1 MDTGK
6 RPTRRTSR
14 AVLLSALLH
23 VGLVVFLLLATL
35 SCATWAHVVGA
46 LGLPDSWNPVTCT
59 KPLSLSGPVIEAT
72 LLGKTGA
79 PLPPPGK
86 HKTPKPVVPPPTPS
100 KLIVPQE
107 KPKIEPVKTLP
118 PPPKQPDVKDQEKV
132 VAEAQQ
138 KAEQAKR
145 EQQQREKQRMSELE
159 AQQQQ
164 AKIDKIFKQLD
175 AAKAQSRKA
184 EQQSKLDKQKLQ
196 QLKDLKDSK
205 APPGPPDVPPAK
217 QAQSGTNGP
226 DQGLK
231 AQYFAAIQNAV
242 TQAWIRPDNIP
253 AGTTCAIHITQIPGG
268 QVINVTFDSSCPFD
282 EGARRSVE
290 NAVRRAQPLP
300 YKGFEKVFQRDLP
313 FNFKVTD

>member
-86 HKTPKPVVPPPTPS
+86 HKTPKPVVPPPQPS
-100 KLIVPQE
+100 KLVVPQE
-107 KPKIEPVKTLP
+107 KPKIEPVKSLP
-118 PPPKQPDVKDQEKV
+118 PPPKQPDVKDQQKV

-164 AKIDKIFKQLD
+164 EKIDKIFKQLD

-184 EQQSKLDKQKLQ
+184 DQQSKLDKQKLQ

-205 APPGPPDVPPAK
+205 APPGLPDVPPAK
-217 QAQSGTNGP
+217 QTQSGTNGA
-226 DQGLK
+226 DNDDYTL
-231 AQYFAAIQNAV
+231 AIKNAV
-242 TQAWIRPDNIP
+242 TQNWLRPDNIP
-253 AGTTCAIHITQIPGG
+253 VGVVCKIDIVQIPGG
-268 QVINVTFDSSCPFD
+268 QVISATVESSCPYD
-282 EGARRSVE
+282 QAGRRSVE
-290 NAVRRAQPLP
+290 DAVMRAQPLP
-300 YKGFEKVFQRDLP
+300 YKGFEKQFSRTVTL
-313 FNFKVTD
+313 NFKVDN

>member
-1 MDTGK
+1 MDKSK

-35 SCATWAHVVGA
+35 SCATWEHAIGA
-46 LGLPDSWNPVTCT
+46 LGLPDSWNPVTCN

-72 LLGKTGA
+72 LLGPSGA
-79 PLPPPGK
+79 PLPPPAK
-86 HKTPKPVVPPPTPS
+86 YKAPKPAVPPPTPS
-100 KLIVPQE
+100 KPVVPQK

-118 PPPKQPDVKDQEKV
+118 PPPKQQDVKDQEKV

-145 EQQQREKQRMSELE
+145 EQKEREKQRMSELE
-159 AQQQQ
+159 AQRQRE
-164 AKIDKIFKQLD
+164 KIDKIFKQLD

-196 QLKDLKDSK
+196 QLKDLKKSK

-217 QAQSGTNGP
+217 QAQSGTNGT
-226 DQGLK
+226 DNDDYK
-231 AQYFAAIQNAV
+231 AAIQNAV
-242 TQAWIRPDNIP
+242 TQNWLRPDNIP
-253 AGTTCAIHITQIPGG
+253 AGLVCKIDIVQIPGG
-268 QVINVTFDSSCPFD
+268 QVISANVESSCPFD
-282 EGARRSVE
+282 QAGRRSVE
-290 NAVRRAQPLP
+290 DAVMRAQPLP
-300 YKGFEKVFQRDLP
+300 YKGFEKQFRRKVTL
-313 FNFKVTD
+313 NFKVEN